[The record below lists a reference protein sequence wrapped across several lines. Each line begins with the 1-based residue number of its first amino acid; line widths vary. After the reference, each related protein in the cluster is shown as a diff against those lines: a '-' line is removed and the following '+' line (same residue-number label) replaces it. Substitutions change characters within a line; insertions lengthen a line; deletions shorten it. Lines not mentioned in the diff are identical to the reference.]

1 MTKKRSLIQFH
12 FCVILFVC
20 DISQTT
26 FKMSVNSDNN
36 QTFLTALPDD
46 KQLHSVI
53 INEDEDIDI
62 DIKSSADSQDTLLDN
77 GEIDEILAK
86 QQSEQFSSIIPKN
99 HSVTDAVQ
107 DKM

>member
-1 MTKKRSLIQFH
+1 MRYFV
-12 FCVILFVC
+12 CVC

-86 QQSEQFSSIIPKN
+86 QQSQQFSSIILKN